1 MSTQVEPPR
10 VEMAAP
16 PHRERRALLA
26 GGGLWAALAACGWP
40 TSAAAGAGDD
50 AAFEA
55 TTGRDALRALGDVV
69 LDDPR
74 LTLTLPNVVDN
85 GAVVPVSVEWRVP
98 QVTEVYLVV
107 DGNPNPVAV
116 QFSVGEGVDPSLSVR
131 LKMAASGTVFAVAR
145 AGHRAYAVSRTAQ
158 VAVGGCG

>member
-1 MSTQVEPPR
+1 MSTPDKPPGIA
-10 VEMAAP
+10 VTAP
-16 PHRERRALLA
+16 PHFARRALL
-26 GGGLWAALAACGWP
+26 GGSGLLAALAACGWP
-40 TSAAAGAGDD
+40 MTAAAEAGDD

-55 TTGRDALRALGDVV
+55 KTARDALRALGDVV

-74 LTLTLPNVVDN
+74 LTLTLPDVVDN
-85 GAVVPVSVEWRVP
+85 GAVVPVSVEWRLP
-98 QVTEVYLVV
+98 RVTEIYVVV

-116 QFSVGEGVDPSLSVR
+116 QFVVGPGMDPFLSLR

-145 AGHRAYAVSRTAQ
+145 AGHRAFATSRSAQ